1 MNMHCQKVKNLSRPK
16 MALPVFIMFIY
27 SFLDIKTTKNISTP
41 SGQDASPYG
50 RLIPSSHWYPFLIL
64 GGEKQL

>member
-1 MNMHCQKVKNLSRPK
+1 